1 MRYFIRFSYD
11 GTCFNGFQRQ
21 NNLKT
26 VQGTIEHYLTSLNNG
41 KKVNICASGRTD
53 KGVHAKGQTAHFDLD
68 IPVKLYNLKKY
79 LNKSFNKEIYIKDI
93 KIVND
98 NFHARYD
105 VYSKTYCYY
114 INTGD
119 FDPCMRNYILQYNKK
134 LNIELMKSIIPIFLG
149 EHDFRSFCYDEKN
162 KENCIRTIYDVNI
175 NVNNCQIEITFTGNG
190 FLRKM
195 VRNIVS
201 VLILVGEEKLN
212 YKDVECIINCKKKSY
227 NVKCV
232 SSCGLY
238 LDNVVYKEDVN
249 G

>member
-1 MRYFIRFSYD
+1 M
-11 GTCFNGFQRQ
+11 
-21 NNLKT
+21 
-26 VQGTIEHYLTSLNNG
+26 
-41 KKVNICASGRTD
+41 
-53 KGVHAKGQTAHFDLD
+53 
-68 IPVKLYNLKKY
+68 
-79 LNKSFNKEIYIKDI
+79 
-93 KIVND
+93 
-98 NFHARYD
+98 
-105 VYSKTYCYY
+105 
-114 INTGD
+114 
-119 FDPCMRNYILQYNKK
+119 
-134 LNIELMKSIIPIFLG
+134 
-149 EHDFRSFCYDEKN
+149 CYDEKN

-212 YKDVECIINCKKKSY
+212 YKDVECILNCKKKSY